1 MFSSFDPT
9 WIEELRRQIEV
20 LEHASLEGITP
31 DKFELTDVFDE
42 HEHTFYSIEGLA
54 NFWSNNPNIDFGQ
67 HITDL
72 VIGVHNQLQA
82 DLVLVMAGTPRKL
95 SVYISLGNATTTL
108 SMLEGILPGIHIEP
122 VPIKN
127 LARYLSPHFQVQG
140 IITGIPSHKASNEA
154 TQTSLSDD
162 TRSPG
167 LPANNLSSP
176 SDTQCESQLERV
188 VRGMYRA
195 TWAYVVKAHPRYR
208 YAIAKDRME
217 KIDLL
222 ARIASQSRLQM
233 QVTEQNTKQDT
244 ETKSGSRSQT
254 FSSEMVNYRAQY
266 LMRLLERELER
277 LDHSAAAGQWIVQT
291 YFGASTADDAQ
302 RLASLLVGAL
312 AGKDSR
318 PNPLRA
324 FICRDGEAPLSN
336 FTTYLSSDEVATLI
350 QLPREEVPGYAIS
363 DFVRFDVDF
372 RFSNTTSQVP
382 LALGHIQHNG
392 QDADPY
398 QINLNDLAKH
408 GVVVGVTG
416 SGKTTTMMNLLARV
430 VDAGKPFLVIEPAK
444 TEYRA
449 LRTALSG
456 KADMRIYTLG
466 NENIAPF
473 RLNPFEFETDA
484 IAGSA
489 SVVNHIDFLKAVFN
503 AAFILYAPMPY
514 VLETALHEIYE
525 DKGWDLATGL
535 NSRLPKWTERHL
547 YPIFPTLTDLY
558 RKVEIVVDR
567 LGYDT
572 RIEQDVKAG
581 LKARI
586 GSMRIGSKGQML
598 DTARG
603 ISMQQL
609 LAYPTILEMEH
620 IGGDDEK
627 TFLMGMLLARL
638 YEYRRLQA
646 ASGSLKP
653 GLQHLLVFEEAH
665 RLLKNTET
673 QVDTESSNMRAQAIE
688 VFTNM
693 LSEVRAYGQG
703 VLVAEQIPAKLAPDV
718 LKNTNLKIAH
728 RLVAQDDRMS
738 VGQSMN
744 LNSEQM
750 NHLGTL
756 ATGMAALYAEGA
768 DHAYKV
774 RLDNYKHALIP
785 LTDAQLKAESP
796 KYISLETSQVILDFN
811 RYGITRTAFGSPDA
825 LLSQHASRLLDSER
839 GRWIWAQIILRV
851 VFSRAQMP
859 YALKMLEL
867 HIIHEI
873 PSLQIKQEALLR
885 MLIVRGC
892 AEALHKQGA
901 TFGLPYPVVEE
912 LRIFLT
918 QGMVAFLQ
926 TRDIA
931 LANSELDRFARRYE
945 KLFDRSQGPFAGCS
959 HCRQICQ
966 YRSTVR
972 DLLLPPDRGWI
983 IGELENT
990 AHKTRADRYA
1000 AIGMTTKGIA
1010 ERWLGEKNFVVSDL
1024 AYCASLHV
1032 AADADLTEY
1041 EQKFFGDDLSAELL
1055 K

>member
-1 MFSSFDPT
+1 MFSSFDPK
-9 WIEELRRQIEV
+9 WIDELRTHIET
-20 LEHASLEGITP
+20 LERASLESMTP
-31 DKFELTDVFDE
+31 DKFALTDVFDE
-42 HEHTFYSIEGLA
+42 REHTFYSIQGLA
-54 NFWSNNPNIDFGQ
+54 NFWNNNPNIDFGQ

-72 VIGVHNQLQA
+72 VIGAHNQLQSE
-82 DLVLVMAGTPRKL
+82 LVLVIAGTARKL
-95 SVYISLGNATTTL
+95 SVYISLGNAATL
-108 SMLEGILPGIHIEP
+108 SLIEGILPGIHIEP
-122 VPIKN
+122 VPVKN
-127 LARYLSPHFQVQG
+127 LARYLHPHFQAQG
-140 IITGIPSHKASNEA
+140 IITGIPSNKATKAGSPA
-154 TQTSLSDD
+154 SLNDD
-162 TRSPG
+162 AGSPG
-167 LPANNLSSP
+167 LSTNSMSSTP
-176 SDTQCESQLERV
+176 DTPGESQLERV

-195 TWAYVVKAHPRYR
+195 TWVYVVKAHPRSR
-208 YAIAKDRME
+208 YAVAQDRLDTL
-217 KIDLL
+217 DLL
-222 ARIASQSRLQM
+222 ARIASQSRIQLQI
-233 QVTEQNTKQDT
+233 TEQDSKQKSEI
-244 ETKSGSRSQT
+244 ETGSHTQT
-254 FSSEMVNYRAQY
+254 FSGEMVNYRAQY
-266 LMRLLERELER
+266 LVRLLERELER
-277 LDHSAAAGQWIVQT
+277 LDQAAASGQWIVQT
-291 YFGASTADDAQ
+291 CFGASTVSDAQ

-324 FICRDGEAPLSN
+324 FICRDGQTSLSI

-372 RFSNTTSQVP
+372 RFSNHTTQAP

-398 QINLNDLAKH
+398 QINLDDLAKH

-430 VDAGKPFLVIEPAK
+430 LDAGKPFLVIEPAK

-449 LRTALSG
+449 LRSTLSG
-456 KADMRIYTLG
+456 KADVRIYTLG

-473 RLNPFEFETDA
+473 RLNPFEFETDTTP
-484 IAGSA
+484 GSA

-514 VLETALHEIYE
+514 ILETALHEIYE
-525 DKGWDLATGL
+525 DKGWDLATGI
-535 NSRLPKWTERHL
+535 NTRLPKWGERHR
-547 YPIFPTLTDLY
+547 YPIFPTLADLY
-558 RKVEIVVDR
+558 RKVEAVVDR

-609 LAYPTILEMEH
+609 LSYPTILEMEH

-627 TFLMGMLLARL
+627 TFIMGMLLTKL

-653 GLQHLLVFEEAH
+653 GLQHVLVFEEAH

-744 LNSEQM
+744 LNVEQM

-756 ATGMAALYAEGA
+756 AAGMAAIYAEGA

-774 RLDNYKHALIP
+774 RLDNYKHALTP

-796 KYISLETSQVILDFN
+796 KYISLENCQAILDFN
-811 RYGITRTAFGSPDA
+811 RYGIPRTVFGSPDA
-825 LLSQHASRLLDSER
+825 LLSQHTSRLLDSER
-839 GRWIWAQIILRV
+839 GRWLWSQTILRI

-859 YALKMLEL
+859 EALKMLKQ
-867 HIIHEI
+867 HIVHEI
-873 PSLQIKQEALLR
+873 TSLQVKQEALLR
-885 MLIVRGC
+885 MLIVQGC
-892 AEALHKQGA
+892 AELLYRQGA

-912 LRIFLT
+912 LRVFLT
-918 QGMVAFLQ
+918 QGMVAYLQ
-926 TRDIA
+926 TKDIT
-931 LANSELDRFARRYE
+931 LANSDLDRFARRYE
-945 KLFDRSQGPFAGCS
+945 LPFVQSQGPFAGCL

-966 YRSTVR
+966 YRSHAR

-990 AHKTRADRYA
+990 AHKTNADRYNM
-1000 AIGMTTKGIA
+1000 IGMLAKDIA
-1010 ERWLGEKNFVVSDL
+1010 ERWLGEKNFVVPDL

-1032 AADADLTEY
+1032 VSNADFTEY
-1041 EQKFFGDDLSAELL
+1041 EQKQFGDQLSAALL